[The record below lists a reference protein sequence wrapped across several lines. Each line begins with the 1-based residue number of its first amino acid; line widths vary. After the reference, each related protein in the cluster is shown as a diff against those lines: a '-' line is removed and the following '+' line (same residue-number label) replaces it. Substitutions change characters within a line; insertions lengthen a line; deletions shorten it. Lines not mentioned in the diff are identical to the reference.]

1 MARSRSAGAMTK
13 AGRWRFCIT
22 KKGLEAVNVED
33 ETTAASK
40 EPSVRHSP
48 NPEVKNPA
56 PDAIA
61 SRKQISVA
69 TQKSTRKKHHP
80 GKAKTKAVD
89 SRPSSKE
96 ARVLAMLGRPEGVMP
111 ERDRDQ
117 SIRPLPPFRQLQPPP
132 DGAAES
138 PLARRR
144 SSGRQLRGTPPER
157 ALARSCFRSH
167 RGSTGRRSAR

>member
-22 KKGLEAVNVED
+22 KNGLEAVNVED
-33 ETTAASK
+33 EVAAA
-40 EPSVRHSP
+40 
-48 NPEVKNPA
+48 PA
-56 PDAIA
+56 EAPKAIA
-61 SRKQISVA
+61 SHKQIFVA
-69 TQKSTRKKHHP
+69 AKKSARKKRRPDKSTT
-80 GKAKTKAVD
+80 KTGSLREGLAG
-89 SRPSSKE
+89 SKQ
-96 ARVLAMLGRPEGVMP
+96 ARVLAMLGRPDRVMP

-117 SIRPLPPFRQLQPPP
+117 SIRPLPPFTQLQPPP